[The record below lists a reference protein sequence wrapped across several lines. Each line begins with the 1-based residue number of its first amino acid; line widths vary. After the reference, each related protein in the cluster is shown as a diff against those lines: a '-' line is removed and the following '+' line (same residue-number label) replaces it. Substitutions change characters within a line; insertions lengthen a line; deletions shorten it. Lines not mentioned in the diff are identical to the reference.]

1 MLRILSYD
9 TEDID
14 DMFDA
19 MHKVVKDI
27 QKRNI
32 FNLSEAGKEAAAKM
46 RALFKENGLDK

>member
-19 MHKVVKDI
+19 MQKVVKDI

-32 FNLSEAGKEAAAKM
+32 LNLSEAGKEAAAKM
-46 RALFKENGLDK
+46 RAIFKENGLDK